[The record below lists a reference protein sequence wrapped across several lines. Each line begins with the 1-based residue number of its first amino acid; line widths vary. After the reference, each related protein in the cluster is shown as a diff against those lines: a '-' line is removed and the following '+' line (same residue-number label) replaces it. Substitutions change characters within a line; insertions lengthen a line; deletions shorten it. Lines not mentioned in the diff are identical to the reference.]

1 MKINL
6 LTFGSYAES
15 IGNAMIDDH
24 LVQDTFS
31 LISVLTATYPELT
44 HKKYMLAVNKNIVQR
59 NIALNEGDTVAI
71 LPPFSGG

>member
-1 MKINL
+1 
-6 LTFGSYAES
+6 
-15 IGNAMIDDH
+15 MIDDH

-31 LISVLTATYPELT
+31 LMSVLTATYPELT

-59 NIALNEGDTVAI
+59 NTALNEGDTVAI

>member
-6 LTFGSYAES
+6 LTFGSFADS

-31 LISVLTATYPELT
+31 LISVLIATYPELT

>member
-6 LTFGSYAES
+6 LTFGSFADS

-31 LISVLTATYPELT
+31 LMSVLTATYPELT

-59 NIALNEGDTVAI
+59 NTALNEGDTVAI